1 MRDPSP
7 YVALLVAIVPAAL
20 AQMSGIVRSE
30 SGPVSGA
37 TVRVERT
44 ALAVTTGRDGA
55 FALPAAVSQ
64 SPLSLTAYAPG
75 YYIAGPFRAQPGSA
89 HIDILLKKHPE
100 RDHAGYE
107 WVAAASSAGREFNC
121 QNCHADS
128 GAKDSPLP
136 FDEWLK
142 DAHGTSVQSRRFLSM
157 YNGTDLSGAHRSP
170 PTPRGVHSEYGS
182 FPLPPDLTKP
192 YFGPGFKLDFP
203 RSAGACAACHAPA
216 AAVAAPYGTDFNSV
230 AGVGREGVTCDFCHK
245 IWSVRLA
252 PSTGLPYPGMPG
264 VLSIAFRRPPPG
276 SQLFIGPYD
285 DVAGEDTYSPL
296 QRRSQIC
303 APCHY
308 GQFWGVQ
315 VYNSFGEWLASS
327 YADPVSGE
335 TCQDCHMPRRGS
347 ALVARRDK
355 GAGDRDPKTVYSH
368 LMPGASD
375 IALLR
380 DTAVLRVNA
389 QRAGSAIQVRVQVTN
404 ARAGHHIPT
413 DHPARN
419 IILVVS
425 ATDAT
430 GHELRQ
436 LSGPV
441 IPDWGGQGNEPAD
454 YAGRPGK
461 IFAKVLEELWT
472 GAAPTAAYWNPTRL
486 REDTRLA
493 AKATDTTDYQFAVSG
508 NGGPV
513 VVRATLVFRRAFR
526 TLNRQKGWD
535 TPDVLMNEWHAQLLC
550 GAKRRPTPASPGS
563 PVARSKVPVR
573 PRAAWS
579 GWTRW

>member
-1 MRDPSP
+1 MVRDPGL
-7 YVALLVAIVPAAL
+7 YVALIVAL
-20 AQMSGIVRSE
+20 ASAAPAQVSGVVRDA
-30 SGPVSGA
+30 SGTVSGA
-37 TVRVERT
+37 TVRVQRT
-44 ALAVTTGRDGA
+44 ALAVTTGRDGT
-55 FALPAAVSQ
+55 FTLPAAVSH

-75 YYIAGPFRAQPGSA
+75 YYIAGPFRALPGSA
-89 HIDILLKKHPE
+89 HIDISLKKHPA
-100 RDHAGYE
+100 RDHQGYE
-107 WVAAASSAGREFNC
+107 WVAATSSAEREFNC

-128 GAKDSPLP
+128 GAKDSALP
-136 FDEWLK
+136 FDEWIK
-142 DAHGTSVQSRRFLSM
+142 DAHGTSVQNRRFLSM
-157 YNGTDLSGAHRSP
+157 YNGTDLSGARRSP
-170 PTPRGVHSEYGS
+170 PTPRGVHSDYGS
-182 FPLPPDLTKP
+182 FPLPPDPSKP

-203 RSAGACAACHAPA
+203 ASDGNCAACHAPA
-216 AAVAAPYGTDFNSV
+216 AAVTAPYGTDFNSV
-230 AGVGREGVTCDFCHK
+230 TGSGREGVTCDFCHK

-252 PSTGLPYPGMPG
+252 SSTGLPYPGMPG
-264 VLSIAFRRPPPG
+264 VLSISFRRPAPG

-355 GAGDRDPKTVYSH
+355 GAGDRDPQTVYSH
-368 LMPGASD
+368 LMPGTSD

-380 DTAVLRVNA
+380 DTAVLRVNG
-389 QRAGSAIQVRVQVTN
+389 QRAGDGIQVRVQVTN
-404 ARAGHHIPT
+404 AKAGHHIPT

-419 IILVVS
+419 VILVVS
-425 ATDAT
+425 ATDAA
-430 GHELRQ
+430 GRELRQ

-441 IPDWGGQGNEPAD
+441 IPDWGGKGNERAD

-461 IFAKVLEELWT
+461 IFAKILEELWT
-472 GAAPTAAYWNPTRL
+472 GVVPTAAYWNPTRL

-493 AKATDTTDYQFAVSG
+493 AKATDTTDYQFAAPE
-508 NGGPV
+508 NGGRV
-513 VVRATLVFRRAFR
+513 AVRAILVFRRAFK
-526 TLNRQKGWD
+526 TLDKQKGWAA
-535 TPDVLMNEWHAQLLC
+535 PDILMNEQDVQLH
-550 GAKRRPTPASPGS
+550 
-563 PVARSKVPVR
+563 
-573 PRAAWS
+573 
-579 GWTRW
+579 